1 MKRIFL
7 LYFSLFFSFYQKNV
21 TGDINLEKVVEGFKD
36 PVAYIEDPLPGG
48 SRKFVVEKGGKIHIV
63 KNDQI
68 EQTPFLDF
76 SDIVST
82 NANEG
87 GLLGLAFH
95 PKYKKNGYFFIYYT
109 IKTSGGIRSILRRIK
124 VSKDNPDVADVKKEK
139 KEVFWSLDQDFQN
152 HNGGHILFGPDD
164 GFLYVF
170 LGDGGSGG
178 DPKDRAQD
186 LTSELGKIL
195 RIKTKT
201 KKNKATYGIPKD
213 NPFKKNKDGI
223 PQEIFHYGVRNP
235 WRNSFDRDTGDLF
248 IGDVGQNKIEEI
260 SIAEKGEIGLN
271 FGWRLLEGDEC
282 FDPKKGCRDNA
293 GPLRDPILTY
303 DHNQGDC
310 SVTGGYVYRGS
321 VLNDLVGKYLYSD
334 FCTGTIRVGTN
345 NGNGQW
351 TEETLLETNLMV
363 SSFGE
368 DNDGELYVVDYI
380 GGAIYKIVPA
390 GMAT

>member
-1 MKRIFL
+1 MKQIFL
-7 LYFSLFFSFYQKNV
+7 LYFSLCFSFYQKNV
-21 TGDINLEKVVEGFKD
+21 TGDIDLEKVVEGFKD

-124 VSKDNPDVADVKKEK
+124 VSKDNPDVANVKKEK

-282 FDPKKGCRDNA
+282 FDPKIGCRDNA

-303 DHNQGDC
+303 DHSQGDC